1 MYIETN
7 LLLLKG
13 NEIIIENKHLE
24 SVVTIQ

>member
-24 SVVTIQ
+24 SLVIVQ

>member
-24 SVVTIQ
+24 SVVTVQ